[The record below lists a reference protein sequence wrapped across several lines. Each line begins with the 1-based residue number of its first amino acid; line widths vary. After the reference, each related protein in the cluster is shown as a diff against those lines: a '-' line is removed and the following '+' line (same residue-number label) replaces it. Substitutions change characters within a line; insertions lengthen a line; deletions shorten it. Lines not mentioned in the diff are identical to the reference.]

1 MSDQHQF
8 IITSLDLHT
17 IDLEPFQHGG
27 TNITGVR
34 LIDPEDPVLA
44 FTIKNWMQHEERRGI
59 YICISTFIIV
69 DLNYRTVYV
78 IIVAT

>member
-34 LIDPEDPVLA
+34 IVDPDDPVVN
-44 FTIKNWMQHEERRGI
+44 FTIRNWMLHEERRGKCTI
-59 YICISTFIIV
+59 YTT
-69 DLNYRTVYV
+69 L
-78 IIVAT
+78 